1 MKKLSVVF
9 KALQSSVLCLVPFM
23 SVGMIGFTS
32 CSDEE
37 SDAPTNG
44 LVSSNIPSVGWSG
57 STDNGIST
65 YRPNNTDDEVSCYYA
80 FSFENGKCKDAVFNM
95 VCENE
100 AMAKYLQQ
108 MLTSGEW
115 AEEDDDEEDYNMS
128 QLNIGQNPVLMQ
140 ALRSHK
146 AISSAAIKTRSAN
159 VMGITCTQEGK
170 VVYFK
175 IEAVKGLDG
184 EEIGYVMNT
193 WDTGLDV
200 TTLPEKPIF
209 GTWDEATGKYISN
222 SIYAIPGT
230 KIEIETAFNQSD
242 ILTKYTATF
251 TLPNEMW
258 AEMLEEALREQA
270 SGLEELAGIELEITR
285 NGNVVTTNN
294 LNVETANTTKADIL
308 KLIIAMDILNARP
321 IGTAIF

>member
-9 KALQSSVLCLVPFM
+9 NALQSSVLCMVLFM
-23 SVGMIGFTS
+23 SVCMVGFTS
-32 CSDEE
+32 CSDD
-37 SDAPTNG
+37 DAPTGG
-44 LVSSNIPSVGWSG
+44 LVSSKIPSVGWSG
-57 STDNGIST
+57 STDNGIAT
-65 YRPNNTDDEVSCYYA
+65 YRPDTEEDEITCYYA

-100 AMAKYLQQ
+100 VMAKLLAK
-108 MLTSGEW
+108 MLTSGKW
-115 AEEDDDEEDYNMS
+115 AEEDDDEEYSLS
-128 QLNIGQNPVLMQ
+128 QLTKSPVLMQ
-140 ALRSHK
+140 ALR
-146 AISSAAIKTRSAN
+146 SAAIKTRSAN
-159 VMGITCTQEGK
+159 VLGITCTQEGK

-184 EEIGYVMNT
+184 EELGYVMST
-193 WDTGLDV
+193 WDTGLNV
-200 TTLPEKPIF
+200 NTLPEKPIF
-209 GTWDEATGKYISN
+209 GTWDEATGKYTSN

-251 TLPNEMW
+251 TLPDEMW
-258 AEMLEEALREQA
+258 AEMIEEGLREQA
-270 SGLEELAGIELEITR
+270 SGLKVLAGIELEITR
-285 NGNVVTTNN
+285 NGNVVTAIN
-294 LNVETANTTKADIL
+294 LNVEAEKTTKAEIL

>member
-9 KALQSSVLCLVPFM
+9 NALQSRVLCMVLFM
-23 SVGMIGFTS
+23 SVCMVGFTS
-32 CSDEE
+32 CSYDD
-37 SDAPTNG
+37 DAPTDG
-44 LVSSNIPSVGWSG
+44 LVSDEIPSVGWSG
-57 STDNGIST
+57 STDNGIAT
-65 YRPNNTDDEVSCYYA
+65 YRPDTEEDEITCYYA
-80 FSFENGKCKDAVFNM
+80 FSFENGKCKDAVYNM

-100 AMAKYLQQ
+100 AMAKLLAK
-108 MLTSGEW
+108 MLTSGKW
-115 AEEDDDEEDYNMS
+115 AEEDDDEEYSLS
-128 QLNIGQNPVLMQ
+128 QLTKSPVLMQ

-146 AISSAAIKTRSAN
+146 SISSAAIKTRSAN
-159 VMGITCTQEGK
+159 VLGITCTQEGK

-184 EEIGYVMNT
+184 EELGYVMST
-193 WDTGLDV
+193 WDTGLNV
-200 TTLPEKPIF
+200 NTLPEKPIF
-209 GTWDEATGKYISN
+209 GTWDDATGKYTSN

-251 TLPNEMW
+251 TLPDEMW
-258 AEMLEEALREQA
+258 AEMIEEGLREQA
-270 SGLEELAGIELEITR
+270 SGLKVLAGIELEITR
-285 NGNVVTTNN
+285 NGNVVTAIN
-294 LNVETANTTKADIL
+294 LNVEAEKTTKAEIL

>member
-9 KALQSSVLCLVPFM
+9 NALQSRVLCMVLFM
-23 SVGMIGFTS
+23 SVCMVGFTS
-32 CSDEE
+32 CSDD
-37 SDAPTNG
+37 DAPTGG
-44 LVSSNIPSVGWSG
+44 LVSSEIPSVGWSG
-57 STDNGIST
+57 STDNGIAT
-65 YRPNNTDDEVSCYYA
+65 YRPDTEEDEITCYYA

-100 AMAKYLQQ
+100 VMAKYLAK
-108 MLTSGEW
+108 MLTSGKW
-115 AEEDDDEEDYNMS
+115 AEEDDDEEYITKS
-128 QLNIGQNPVLMQ
+128 PVLMQ
-140 ALRSHK
+140 ALRS
-146 AISSAAIKTRSAN
+146 AAIKTPSVN

-184 EEIGYVMNT
+184 EELGYVMST
-193 WDTGLDV
+193 WDTGLNV
-200 TTLPEKPIF
+200 NTLPEKPIF
-209 GTWDEATGKYISN
+209 GTWDEATGKYTSN

-251 TLPNEMW
+251 TLPDEMW
-258 AEMLEEALREQA
+258 AEMIEEGLREQA
-270 SGLEELAGIELEITR
+270 SGLKVLAGIELEITR
-285 NGNVVTTNN
+285 NGNVVTAIN
-294 LNVETANTTKADIL
+294 LNVEAEKTTKAEIL

>member
-9 KALQSSVLCLVPFM
+9 NALQSRVLCMVLFM
-23 SVGMIGFTS
+23 SVCMVGFTS
-32 CSDEE
+32 CSDD
-37 SDAPTNG
+37 DAPTGG
-44 LVSSNIPSVGWSG
+44 LVSSKIPSVGWSG
-57 STDNGIST
+57 STDNGIAT
-65 YRPNNTDDEVSCYYA
+65 YRPDTEEDVISCYYA
-80 FSFENGKCKDAVFNM
+80 FSFENGKCKDAVYNM

-100 AMAKYLQQ
+100 VMAKLLAK
-108 MLTSGEW
+108 MLTSGKW
-115 AEEDDDEEDYNMS
+115 AEEDDDEEYSLS
-128 QLNIGQNPVLMQ
+128 QLTKSPVLMQ
-140 ALRSHK
+140 ALRS
-146 AISSAAIKTRSAN
+146 AAIKTPSVN

-184 EEIGYVMNT
+184 EVLGYVMNT
-193 WDTGLDV
+193 WDTGLNV
-200 TTLPEKPIF
+200 NTLPEKPIF
-209 GTWDEATGKYISN
+209 GTWDEATGKYTSN

-258 AEMLEEALREQA
+258 AEMIEEALREQA
-270 SGLEELAGIELEITR
+270 SGLEALAGIEIEITR

-294 LNVETANTTKADIL
+294 LNVETANATKADIL

>member
-1 MKKLSVVF
+1 MKKLSVIF
-9 KALQSSVLCLVPFM
+9 NALQSSVLCMVLFM
-23 SVGMIGFTS
+23 SVCMVGFTS
-32 CSDEE
+32 CSVDD
-37 SDAPTNG
+37 DAPTAG
-44 LVSSNIPSVGWSG
+44 LVSSKIPSVGWSG
-57 STDNGIST
+57 STDNGIAT
-65 YRPNNTDDEVSCYYA
+65 YRPDTEEDEISCYYA

-100 AMAKYLQQ
+100 VMAKYLTK
-108 MLTSGEW
+108 MLTSGKW
-115 AEEDDDEEDYNMS
+115 AEEDDDEEYSMS
-128 QLNIGQNPVLMQ
+128 QLTNNPVLMQ

-146 AISSAAIKTRSAN
+146 SISSAAIKTRSAD
-159 VMGITCTQEGK
+159 VMGITCRQDGK

-184 EEIGYVMNT
+184 EELGYVMNT

-200 TTLPEKPIF
+200 
-209 GTWDEATGKYISN
+209 N
-222 SIYAIPGT
+222 
-230 KIEIETAFNQSD
+230 
-242 ILTKYTATF
+242 

-258 AEMLEEALREQA
+258 AEMIEEALREQA
-270 SGLEELAGIELEITR
+270 RGLEELAGIELEITR

-321 IGTAIF
+321 IVTAIF

>member
-9 KALQSSVLCLVPFM
+9 NALQSSVLCMVLFM
-23 SVGMIGFTS
+23 SVCMVGFTS
-32 CSDEE
+32 CSDD
-37 SDAPTNG
+37 DAPTGG
-44 LVSSNIPSVGWSG
+44 LVSSEIPSVGWSG
-57 STDNGIST
+57 STDNGIAT
-65 YRPNNTDDEVSCYYA
+65 YRPDTEEDVISCYYA
-80 FSFENGKCKDAVFNM
+80 FSFENGKCKDAVYNM

-100 AMAKYLQQ
+100 VMAKLLAK
-108 MLTSGEW
+108 MLTSGKW
-115 AEEDDDEEDYNMS
+115 AEEDDDEEYITKS
-128 QLNIGQNPVLMQ
+128 PVLMQ
-140 ALRSHK
+140 ALRS
-146 AISSAAIKTRSAN
+146 AAIKTPSVN

-184 EEIGYVMNT
+184 EELGYVMST
-193 WDTGLDV
+193 WDTGLNV
-200 TTLPEKPIF
+200 NTLPEKPIF
-209 GTWDEATGKYISN
+209 GTWDEATGKYTSN

-251 TLPNEMW
+251 TLPDEMW
-258 AEMLEEALREQA
+258 AEMIEEGLREQA
-270 SGLEELAGIELEITR
+270 SGLKVLAGIELEITR
-285 NGNVVTTNN
+285 NGNVVTAIN
-294 LNVETANTTKADIL
+294 LNVEAEKTTKAEIL

>member
-9 KALQSSVLCLVPFM
+9 NALQSRVLCMVLFM
-23 SVGMIGFTS
+23 SVCMVGFTS
-32 CSDEE
+32 CSYDD
-37 SDAPTNG
+37 DAPTGG
-44 LVSSNIPSVGWSG
+44 LVSDEIPSVGWSG
-57 STDNGIST
+57 STDNGIAT
-65 YRPNNTDDEVSCYYA
+65 YRPDTEEDVISCYYA

-100 AMAKYLQQ
+100 FMAKYLAK
-108 MLTSGEW
+108 MLTSGKW
-115 AEEDDDEEDYNMS
+115 AEEDDDEEYSLS
-128 QLNIGQNPVLMQ
+128 QLTKSPVLMQ
-140 ALRSHK
+140 ALRS
-146 AISSAAIKTRSAN
+146 AAIKAPSVN

-175 IEAVKGLDG
+175 IEAVKGLNG
-184 EEIGYVMNT
+184 EELGYVMST
-193 WDTGLDV
+193 WDTGLNV
-200 TTLPEKPIF
+200 NTLPEKPIF
-209 GTWDEATGKYISN
+209 GTWDEATGKYTSN

-251 TLPNEMW
+251 TLPDEMW
-258 AEMLEEALREQA
+258 AEMIEEGLREQA
-270 SGLEELAGIELEITR
+270 SGLEVLAGIEIEITR
-285 NGNVVTTNN
+285 NGNVVTAIN
-294 LNVETANTTKADIL
+294 LNVEAEKTTKAEIL

>member
-9 KALQSSVLCLVPFM
+9 NALQSRVLCMVLFM
-23 SVGMIGFTS
+23 SVCMVGFTS
-32 CSDEE
+32 CSDD
-37 SDAPTNG
+37 DAPTGG
-44 LVSSNIPSVGWSG
+44 LVSSEIPSVGWSG
-57 STDNGIST
+57 STDNGIAT
-65 YRPNNTDDEVSCYYA
+65 YRPDTEEDEITCYYA

-100 AMAKYLQQ
+100 VMAKYLAK
-108 MLTSGEW
+108 MLTSGKW
-115 AEEDDDEEDYNMS
+115 AEEDDDEEYITKS
-128 QLNIGQNPVLMQ
+128 PVLMQ
-140 ALRSHK
+140 ALR
-146 AISSAAIKTRSAN
+146 SAAIKTRSAN
-159 VMGITCTQEGK
+159 VLGITCTQEGK

-184 EEIGYVMNT
+184 EELGYVMST
-193 WDTGLDV
+193 WDTGLNV
-200 TTLPEKPIF
+200 NTLPEKPIF
-209 GTWDEATGKYISN
+209 GTWDEATGKYTSN

-251 TLPNEMW
+251 TLPDEMW
-258 AEMLEEALREQA
+258 AEMIEEGLREQA
-270 SGLEELAGIELEITR
+270 SGLKVLAGIELEITR
-285 NGNVVTTNN
+285 NGNVVTAIN
-294 LNVETANTTKADIL
+294 LNVEAEKTTKAEIL

>member
-9 KALQSSVLCLVPFM
+9 NALQSRVLCMVLFM
-23 SVGMIGFTS
+23 SVCMVGFTS
-32 CSDEE
+32 CSDD
-37 SDAPTNG
+37 DASTGG
-44 LVSSNIPSVGWSG
+44 LVSSEIPSVGWSG
-57 STDNGIST
+57 STDNGIAT
-65 YRPNNTDDEVSCYYA
+65 YRPDTEEDVISCYYA
-80 FSFENGKCKDAVFNM
+80 FSFENGKCKDAVYNM

-100 AMAKYLQQ
+100 VMAKLLAK
-108 MLTSGEW
+108 MLTSGKW
-115 AEEDDDEEDYNMS
+115 AEEDDDEEYITKS
-128 QLNIGQNPVLMQ
+128 PVLMQ
-140 ALRSHK
+140 ALRS
-146 AISSAAIKTRSAN
+146 AAIKTPSVN

-184 EEIGYVMNT
+184 EELGYVMST
-193 WDTGLDV
+193 WDTGLNV
-200 TTLPEKPIF
+200 NTLPEKPIF
-209 GTWDEATGKYISN
+209 GTWDEATGKYTSN

-251 TLPNEMW
+251 TLPDEMW
-258 AEMLEEALREQA
+258 AEMIEEGLREQA
-270 SGLEELAGIELEITR
+270 SGLKVLAGIELEITR
-285 NGNVVTTNN
+285 NGNVVTAIN
-294 LNVETANTTKADIL
+294 LNVEAEKTTKAEIL

>member
-9 KALQSSVLCLVPFM
+9 NALQSRVLCMVLFM
-23 SVGMIGFTS
+23 SVCMVGFTS
-32 CSDEE
+32 CSYDD
-37 SDAPTNG
+37 DAPTDG
-44 LVSSNIPSVGWSG
+44 LVSDEIPSVGWSG
-57 STDNGIST
+57 STDNGIAT
-65 YRPNNTDDEVSCYYA
+65 YRPDTEEDVISCYYA
-80 FSFENGKCKDAVFNM
+80 FSFENGKCKDAVYNM

-100 AMAKYLQQ
+100 AMAKLLAK
-108 MLTSGEW
+108 MLTSGKW
-115 AEEDDDEEDYNMS
+115 AEEDDDEEYSMS
-128 QLNIGQNPVLMQ
+128 QFANNPVLMQ

-146 AISSAAIKTRSAN
+146 SISSAAIKTRSAN

-184 EEIGYVMNT
+184 EELGYVMST
-193 WDTGLDV
+193 WDTGLNV
-200 TTLPEKPIF
+200 NTLPEKPIF
-209 GTWDEATGKYISN
+209 GTWDEATGKYTSN

-251 TLPNEMW
+251 TLPDEMW
-258 AEMLEEALREQA
+258 AEMIEEGLREQA
-270 SGLEELAGIELEITR
+270 SGLKVLAGIELEITR
-285 NGNVVTTNN
+285 NGNVVTAIN
-294 LNVETANTTKADIL
+294 LNVEAEKTTKAEIL

>member
-9 KALQSSVLCLVPFM
+9 NALQSRVLCMVLFM
-23 SVGMIGFTS
+23 SVCMVGFTS
-32 CSDEE
+32 CSYDD
-37 SDAPTNG
+37 DAPTGG
-44 LVSSNIPSVGWSG
+44 LVSDEIPSVGWSG
-57 STDNGIST
+57 STDNGIAT
-65 YRPNNTDDEVSCYYA
+65 YRPDTEEDVISCYYA
-80 FSFENGKCKDAVFNM
+80 FSFENGKCKDAVYNM

-100 AMAKYLQQ
+100 VMAKLLAK
-108 MLTSGEW
+108 MLTSGKW
-115 AEEDDDEEDYNMS
+115 AEEDDDEEYSMS
-128 QLNIGQNPVLMQ
+128 QFTNNPVLMQ

-146 AISSAAIKTRSAN
+146 SISSAAIKTRSAN

-184 EEIGYVMNT
+184 EELGYVMST
-193 WDTGLDV
+193 WDTGLNV
-200 TTLPEKPIF
+200 NTLPEKPIF
-209 GTWDEATGKYISN
+209 GTWDDATGKYTSN

-251 TLPNEMW
+251 TLPDEMW
-258 AEMLEEALREQA
+258 AEMIEEGLREQA
-270 SGLEELAGIELEITR
+270 SGLKVLAGIELEITR
-285 NGNVVTTNN
+285 NGNVVTAIN
-294 LNVETANTTKADIL
+294 LNVEAEKTTKAEIL

>member
-9 KALQSSVLCLVPFM
+9 NALQSRVLCMVLFM
-23 SVGMIGFTS
+23 SVCMVGFTS
-32 CSDEE
+32 CSDD
-37 SDAPTNG
+37 DAPTGG
-44 LVSSNIPSVGWSG
+44 LVSSEIPSVGWSG
-57 STDNGIST
+57 STDNGIAT
-65 YRPNNTDDEVSCYYA
+65 YRPDTEEDVISCYYA
-80 FSFENGKCKDAVFNM
+80 FSFENGKCKDAVYNM

-100 AMAKYLQQ
+100 VMAKLLAK
-108 MLTSGEW
+108 MLTSGKW
-115 AEEDDDEEDYNMS
+115 AEEDDDEEYSLS
-128 QLNIGQNPVLMQ
+128 QLTKSPVLMQ
-140 ALRSHK
+140 ALR
-146 AISSAAIKTRSAN
+146 SAAIKTRSAN

-184 EEIGYVMNT
+184 EELGYVMST
-193 WDTGLDV
+193 WDTGLNV
-200 TTLPEKPIF
+200 NTLPEKPIF
-209 GTWDEATGKYISN
+209 GTWDEATGKYTSN

-251 TLPNEMW
+251 TLPDEMW
-258 AEMLEEALREQA
+258 AEMIEEGLREQA
-270 SGLEELAGIELEITR
+270 SGLKVLAGIELEITR
-285 NGNVVTTNN
+285 NGNVVTAIN
-294 LNVETANTTKADIL
+294 LNVEAEKTTKAEIL

>member
-9 KALQSSVLCLVPFM
+9 NALQSRVLCMVLFM
-23 SVGMIGFTS
+23 SVCMVGFTS
-32 CSDEE
+32 CSVDDD
-37 SDAPTNG
+37 DAPTAG
-44 LVSSNIPSVGWSG
+44 LVSSKIPSVGWSG
-57 STDNGIST
+57 STDNGIAT
-65 YRPNNTDDEVSCYYA
+65 YRPDTEEDEISCYYA
-80 FSFENGKCKDAVFNM
+80 FSFENGKCKDAVYNM

-100 AMAKYLQQ
+100 VMAKLLAK
-108 MLTSGEW
+108 MLTSGKW
-115 AEEDDDEEDYNMS
+115 AEEDDDEEYITKS
-128 QLNIGQNPVLMQ
+128 PVLMQ
-140 ALRSHK
+140 ALRS
-146 AISSAAIKTRSAN
+146 AAIKTPSVN

-184 EEIGYVMNT
+184 EELGYVMST
-193 WDTGLDV
+193 WDTGLNV
-200 TTLPEKPIF
+200 NTLPEKPIF
-209 GTWDEATGKYISN
+209 GTWDEATGKYTSN

-251 TLPNEMW
+251 TLPDEMW
-258 AEMLEEALREQA
+258 AEMIEEGLREQA
-270 SGLEELAGIELEITR
+270 SGLKVLAGIELEITR
-285 NGNVVTTNN
+285 NGNVVTAIN
-294 LNVETANTTKADIL
+294 LNVEAEKTTKAEIL

>member
-9 KALQSSVLCLVPFM
+9 NALQSSVLCMVLFM
-23 SVGMIGFTS
+23 SVCMVGFTS
-32 CSDEE
+32 CSDD
-37 SDAPTNG
+37 DAPTGG
-44 LVSSNIPSVGWSG
+44 LVSSEIPSVGWSG
-57 STDNGIST
+57 STDNGIAT
-65 YRPNNTDDEVSCYYA
+65 YRPDTEEDEISCYYA
-80 FSFENGKCKDAVFNM
+80 FSFENGKCKDAVYNM

-100 AMAKYLQQ
+100 VMAKLLAK
-108 MLTSGEW
+108 MLTSGKW
-115 AEEDDDEEDYNMS
+115 AEEDDDEEYITKS
-128 QLNIGQNPVLMQ
+128 PVLMQ
-140 ALRSHK
+140 ALR
-146 AISSAAIKTRSAN
+146 SAAIKTRSAN
-159 VMGITCTQEGK
+159 VLGITCTQEGK

-184 EEIGYVMNT
+184 EELGYVMST
-193 WDTGLDV
+193 WDTGLNV
-200 TTLPEKPIF
+200 NTLPEKPIF

-251 TLPNEMW
+251 TLPDEMW
-258 AEMLEEALREQA
+258 AEMIEEGLREQA
-270 SGLEELAGIELEITR
+270 SGLKVLAGIELEITR
-285 NGNVVTTNN
+285 NGNVVTAIN
-294 LNVETANTTKADIL
+294 LNVEAEKTTKAEIL